1 LAILPTLFCLGFAV
15 FIIREGILQIKEGYH
30 YRRNGIL
37 TEGIVESVQSYEDDD
52 SISYKLM
59 VKFNT
64 NEGLKIEGE
73 CSKSESYYH
82 SGIRVHILYDSEDP
96 HKFKVN
102 DPKGSNS
109 IDTGIIVIIFGCVF
123 GIFGIV
129 AYSIFSQ

>member
-15 FIIREGILQIKEGYH
+15 FIIREGILQIKEGYR
-30 YRRNGIL
+30 YIRNGIL
-37 TEGIVESVQSYEDDD
+37 TEGIVESVESYEDDD

-64 NEGLKIEGE
+64 NKGLKIEGE

-109 IDTGIIVIIFGCVF
+109 IDTGIIVIILGCIF
-123 GIFGIV
+123 GIVGIV
-129 AYSIFSQ
+129 AYSIFRQ